1 MVQALQTTKKPQLD
15 LAKWL
20 DVKGPYEAGS
30 CPAPM
35 ALRHCTSH
43 HRKILLNPLNIVDG
57 SFLPIEYKLPKHQT
71 RLSTGKSPPF
81 IDYCHPSKP
90 SMFRGF
96 SIATF
101 DYQMARWY
109 SKIGRLVLHR
119 RIACLRP
126 WQHRRSFI
134 SNLVASGPTWH
145 ISIYCVYI
153 YIRIYIYINKYIYII
168 IYIY

>member
-1 MVQALQTTKKPQLD
+1 MAASSRLNTSCQNIKHVCQL
-15 LAKWL
+15 
-20 DVKGPYEAGS
+20 EN
-30 CPAPM
+30 
-35 ALRHCTSH
+35 H
-43 HRKILLNPLNIVDG
+43 
-57 SFLPIEYKLPKHQT
+57 
-71 RLSTGKSPPF
+71 PF
-81 IDYCHPSKP
+81 IDYCRPLKP

-145 ISIYCVYI
+145 ISIYC
-153 YIRIYIYINKYIYII
+153 IYII
-168 IYIY
+168 IYIYILANQSDYTWSWCYYMLLVYYKTINNTLIINHTKPYKTIFHSN